1 MNKMRTAMIV
11 AVAALLVSSV
21 AFAYG
26 PGPRGAGGCGMRWM
40 AMDCDDG
47 GPWMGRHNRDGHG
60 RGSARNREMTTEER
74 NRMDEF
80 RRARLELQAAL
91 AERPVDGKKV
101 TDLQDKLRDLRWKD
115 TSIPDAIR
123 DKMAELH
130 KSALELKLAL
140 TEKPVDAKKATS
152 LHERVLE
159 LRGEIARWRL
169 NEEIKTR
176 SAN

>member
-11 AVAALLVSSV
+11 AVAVLLVSSV

-26 PGPRGAGGCGMRWM
+26 PGPKGDGGFGMEWM

-47 GPWMGRHNRDGHG
+47 GPRMGRNDQDGYG
-60 RGSARNREMTTEER
+60 RGNSRNRQMTAEER
-74 NRMDEF
+74 SRMDEF
-80 RRARLELQAAL
+80 RRARLELQTAL

-101 TDLQDKLRDLRWKD
+101 ADLQDKIRDLRWKD
-115 TSIPDAIR
+115 ASIPDAIR
-123 DKMAELH
+123 DKMTELH

-176 SAN
+176 SAD